1 MFVNRVTGTP
11 TDAQIRELEQV
22 IIVEKDAPSS
32 VAGVGQTVIV
42 VGEAVNDHG
51 APEVPRRLQAKGELT
66 TYYGG
71 FKDWIGSALDGF
83 NGNLYAKLYPTRF
96 ADLVVIPVDMEAGEV
111 TFSGSPT
118 EDVTIPA
125 GTRVSDGGT
134 SIWATLED
142 LVFTAT
148 GYALS
153 GTVRVRHVSGA
164 TSQLAAAVSTIVDST
179 VPDLSGFTVTNAL
192 AVTAADADT
201 QYLAAID
208 AALDE
213 TSAAVDGTIIF
224 SCRSSLAVIAKLKQH
239 VIDASAAGRGRIC
252 VVSPVPGTTTTV
264 AKSSAGLGAGVSRSD
279 RCVYAFPSVQ
289 WLLPEY
295 STTDYVTTT
304 FDAFF
309 ASVIASVPPQESPGQ
324 VSSYLSAIVG
334 GEAGIVYGRTFY
346 QEMKAAGIVSFNVDR
361 QGNKCGYSAVTT
373 SLTAGKE
380 PIEQRRFSDYLQDSI
395 AGYLASYKDKPL
407 SEANMDGARFAIEEF
422 LGGLVRSG
430 ALEADSYLVDV
441 DSVNTPTNL
450 ALGIF
455 YILVKVRRTPSAK
468 YIVLLTQIG
477 TSVVIS
483 EQ

>member
-32 VAGVGQTVIV
+32 VAGLGQTVIV
-42 VGEAVNDHG
+42 VGEVVNDHG
-51 APEVPRRLQAKGELT
+51 APEVPRRLQAKGELS

-71 FKDWIGSALDGF
+71 FKSWLGSLADGF
-83 NGNLYAKLYPTRF
+83 DGNLYAKLYPVRF
-96 ADLVVIPVDMEAGEV
+96 ADLVVIVPDMEAGEV
-111 TFSGSPT
+111 TFSGSPA
-118 EDVTIPA
+118 DNITIPA
-125 GTRVSDGGT
+125 GTRVSDGTT

-142 LVFTAT
+142 LTFTAT
-148 GYALS
+148 GYAMT
-153 GTVRVRHVSGA
+153 GTVRVRHVSG
-164 TSQLAAAVSTIVDST
+164 TDTLAPGGITTIVDVTS
-179 VPDLSGFTVTNAL
+179 PDLSGFTVSNTL
-192 AVTAADADT
+192 AVTAADVDT

-213 TSAAVDGTIIF
+213 TTAAADGTIIF
-224 SCRSSLAVIAKLKQH
+224 SCHTSLAVIGKLLAH
-239 VIDASAAGRGRIC
+239 VADSSVAGRGRIA
-252 VVSPVPGTTTTV
+252 VVSPPVGTSQATAIGSGTV
-264 AKSSAGLGAGVSRSD
+264 GVGAFRSD
-279 RCVYAFPSVQ
+279 RMVYAFPSVQ

-295 STTDYVTTT
+295 STTEYVTTT

-324 VSSYLSAIVG
+324 VTSYLSAIVG

-346 QEMKAAGIVSFNVDR
+346 AGMKAAGIVAFNVDR

-407 SEANMDGARFAIEEF
+407 SEVNMDGARFAIEEF
-422 LGGLVRSG
+422 LSGLVRSG
-430 ALEADSYLVDV
+430 AMEEGGYLVDV

-468 YIVLLTQIG
+468 YLVLLTQIG
-477 TSVVIS
+477 TSVVIT